1 MDYRS
6 IYELFKAVSASGG
19 DRVIYR
25 YKKDGNWVDV
35 TWPEYHAAVTA
46 VGKGLIALGVGRNS
60 KAGILSQSRLEWVL
74 CDLGIVTT
82 GAVTVGIY
90 PANLASDCAYII
102 NHSDTELV
110 FVENQEQLDKVLAVR
125 ADLPKLHHIV
135 IIDGAS
141 DPGNGVLD
149 WEEFLQA
156 GAAISDG
163 QYEER
168 GKAIQPDDAASI
180 VYTSGT
186 TGLPKGATITHGNL
200 LFTSNAALQ
209 CLQFEPHYCTLF
221 FLPLAHIFAR
231 LIAYTAMV
239 AGATVAFAQSMATV
253 GENLKEIRPHF
264 IPSVPRVYEK
274 VYDKVI
280 SNAVAAGGV
289 KLKLFNWAMGVG
301 ERESRARQAGQS
313 LPLALKAKH
322 AVADKLVL
330 HKIRDA
336 LGGRLVWAVS
346 GAAPLNKM
354 IAEFFD
360 ACGVTILEGI
370 GMTENTSFSNVNRLG
385 NNKFGTVGQIGPGVE
400 QRLAPDGEVLFRGPN
415 VMQGY
420 FKDPEGTAEAIDS
433 EGWLHSG
440 DIGEIDED
448 GFLRITDRKKD
459 LIITAGGKN
468 VAPQRIER
476 VLRTSHYIAQV
487 VAYGDKQRYITAL
500 VTLDPDAIREWAVQS
515 GLEGSSLEEL
525 AVNAKVRDLI
535 RHEVDERN
543 GQLASFESVKKF
555 HVLPHD
561 FSIEAGEMTASL
573 KIKRKVVVEKY
584 RKELEAL
591 YQE

>member
-6 IYELFKAVSASGG
+6 IYELFHAVAATGG
-19 DRVIYR
+19 DNAVYSYR
-25 YKKDGNWVDV
+25 KNGDWLDV
-35 TWPEYHAAVTA
+35 TWPECRASVNA
-46 VGKGLIALGVGRNS
+46 VGKGLMALGVGHGD
-60 KAGILSQSRLEWVL
+60 KVGILGQSRMEWVL
-74 CDLGIVTT
+74 CDLGTVTI

-90 PANLASDCAYII
+90 PSNLAPDCAYII
-102 NHSDTELV
+102 NHSDSETI
-110 FVENQEQLDKVLAVR
+110 FVENREQLDKVLSVR
-125 ADLPKLHHIV
+125 EDLPRLRHIV
-135 IIDGAS
+135 IIDGPS
-141 DPGNGVLD
+141 DSDNGVLG
-149 WEEFLQA
+149 WEDFLRGGEA
-156 GAAISDG
+156 VSAELH
-163 QYEER
+163 EER
-168 GKAIQPDDAASI
+168 GKAIRPDDLASI

-186 TGLPKGATITHGNL
+186 TGLPKGAMITHGNL
-200 LFTSNAALQ
+200 LFTSDAARQ
-209 CLQFEPHYCTLF
+209 CLQFEPHFCTLF

-231 LIAYTAMV
+231 LIAYTAMTT
-239 AGATVAFAQSMATV
+239 GSKVAFAASMATV
-253 GENLKEIRPHF
+253 GEDLKAIRPHF

-274 VYDKVI
+274 VYDKII
-280 SNAVAAGGV
+280 SKAVAGGGI
-289 KLKLFNWAMGVG
+289 KLKLFNWAMDVG
-301 ERESRARQAGQS
+301 ARESRARQAGQS
-313 LPLALKAKH
+313 LSPALKIKH
-322 AVADKLVL
+322 ALADKLVL
-330 HKIRDA
+330 HKVRDA

-385 NNKFGTVGQIGPGVE
+385 RNKFGTVGQPGPGME
-400 QRLAPDGEVLFRGPN
+400 QRIAPDGEVLFRGAN
-415 VMQGY
+415 LMKGY
-420 FKDPEGTAEAIDS
+420 YKDPEGTAEAIDS

-487 VAYGDKQRYITAL
+487 VAFGDKQRYITAL
-500 VTLDPDAIREWAVQS
+500 VTLDPDAMGEWAVQS
-515 GLEGSSLEEL
+515 GLEGLSLEEL
-525 AVNAKVRDLI
+525 AVHPKVRDLI
-535 RHEVDERN
+535 AAEVEQRN
-543 GQLASFESVKKF
+543 SQLASFESVKKF

-591 YQE
+591 YQD